1 MTRGYAKKLA
11 ESVTNQELREMFYNA
26 QRSLTQWGGWEKVS
40 KVNKSITKATAFN
53 ILSCGV
59 DADDFLEQKISPI
72 TKFNMIREFGEHLPN
87 YQPEQ
92 TKSKPNIKIIHHE
105 PKFLK

>member
-1 MTRGYAKKLA
+1 MKRSYAKKLA

-40 KVNKSITKATAFN
+40 KVNKSISTATAFN

-59 DADDFLEQKISPI
+59 DSDDFLEQKISHI
-72 TKFNMIREFGEHLPN
+72 AKFNMIREFGEYLPN
-87 YQPEQ
+87 YKPEQ
-92 TKSKPNIKIIHHE
+92 AKVKPNIKIAHHE